1 VRKFA
6 SRACNFKN
14 VTTVWHHNW
23 AFKLMSFLSEIRGF
37 DFVKL
42 DKPPETVIKQ
52 HLPKDV
58 TLKKVG
64 EENADSNAEVCDW
77 VKHAQTI
84 EAKQLNVPKK
94 VSPHLVRR
102 VHV

>member
-1 VRKFA
+1 
-6 SRACNFKN
+6 
-14 VTTVWHHNW
+14 
-23 AFKLMSFLSEIRGF
+23 MSFLSEIRGF
-37 DFVKL
+37 DFVTL

-64 EENADSNAEVCDW
+64 DESADSTAEVCDW

-84 EAKQLNVPKK
+84 EAREALSAPPKK
-94 VSPHLVRR
+94 EVSDYTILLFLTHRLSLNSMLKPC
-102 VHV
+102 